1 MCLRGLSVL
10 QSHVYNSYDI
20 IAAHQIGLTTDL
32 LIWNYLLR
40 VVLPL
45 KLPTIQMVW
54 QSFLIL
60 GYTIFSKP
68 RYLKMIMSSDLMNI
82 ALLHMK
88 LFYLFQEMWPWDHDV
103 NIVSWI
109 NENYSRASWKLNLV
123 DASFQDMELIYF
135 FKW

>member
-32 LIWNYLLR
+32 LIWNYLLS

-60 GYTIFSKP
+60 GY
-68 RYLKMIMSSDLMNI
+68 NI

-88 LFYLFQEMWPWDHDV
+88 LFYLFQEMRPWDHDV

-109 NENYSRASWKLNLV
+109 NENYARASWELNLV